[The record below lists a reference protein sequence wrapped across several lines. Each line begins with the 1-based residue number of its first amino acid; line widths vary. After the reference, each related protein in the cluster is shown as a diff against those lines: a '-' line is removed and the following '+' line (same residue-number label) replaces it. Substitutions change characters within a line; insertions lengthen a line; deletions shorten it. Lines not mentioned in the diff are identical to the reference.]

1 MGCGIYFPRDFE
13 PFDCEQGAEEI
24 EDEEEDE
31 ELQGMRRLRYFF
43 IFKRFIEINFFIVFR
58 ASKIGNSPDSPTA
71 VGNLIGIDDCSDSDE
86 DDEWEY
92 EDGNKSNNTPF
103 VEVFFTRNS
112 KLIGKKRVLIPKGG
126 FYPTVGMLSIDE
138 KVRVDLHPMTG

>member
-1 MGCGIYFPRDFE
+1 MSIKN
-13 PFDCEQGAEEI
+13 QT
-24 EDEEEDE
+24 
-31 ELQGMRRLRYFF
+31 
-43 IFKRFIEINFFIVFR
+43 VFR

-71 VGNLIGIDDCSDSDE
+71 VGNLIGIDDASDSDE